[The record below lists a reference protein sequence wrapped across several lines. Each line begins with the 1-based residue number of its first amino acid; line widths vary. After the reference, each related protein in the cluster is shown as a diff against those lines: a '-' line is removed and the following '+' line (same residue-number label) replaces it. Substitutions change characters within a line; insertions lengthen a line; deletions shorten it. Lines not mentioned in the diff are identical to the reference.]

1 MPVPNPVMP
10 VKGAGTTLWVYKGS
24 GDPYANPLSDVDWS
38 RLAKV
43 KDLTPGELTA
53 ESYDDSYLDDEDADW
68 TATGQGQKS
77 AGDTSFTLAWMP
89 GEQGQQALLA
99 WFNEGDTRAYK
110 IRFPNGTVD
119 VFRGWVSS
127 IGKAVTAKEVITRTV
142 KVTNVGRP
150 SMAEDRSTVTAATG
164 MTVTPASAS
173 VVKGQSTTLTVA
185 FQPEGA
191 TDKSF
196 RAVSADKTKA
206 TVSVSGMTSAG
217 DTSFTLAWMP
227 GEQGQQA
234 LLAWFNEGDTRA
246 YKIRFPN
253 GTVDV
258 FRGWVSSIG
267 KAVTAKEVI
276 TRTVKV
282 TNVGRPSM
290 AEEHSTVTAAT
301 GMTVTPAS
309 ASVVKGKS
317 TTLTVA
323 FQPEGATDKSFRAVS
338 ADKTKATVSVSGMT
352 ITVNGVAAG
361 KVNIPVVS
369 GNGEFAAVA
378 EITVTAS

>member
-1 MPVPNPVMP
+1 MATPNPLEP
-10 VKGAGTTLWVYKGS
+10 VKGAGTTLWVYNGKA
-24 GDPYANPLSDVDWS
+24 DAYANPLSDADWQ

-43 KDLTPGELTA
+43 KDLTPGEMTA
-53 ESYDDSYLDDEDADW
+53 ESYDDNYLDDEDADW
-68 TATGQGQKS
+68 SATGQGQKS
-77 AGDTSFTLAWMP
+77 AGDTSFTLAWKP
-89 GEQGQQALLA
+89 GEEGQKGLIG
-99 WFNEGDTRAYK
+99 WFESGDVRAYK

-196 RAVSADKTKA
+196 RAVS
-206 TVSVSGMTSAG
+206 S
-217 DTSFTLAWMP
+217 
-227 GEQGQQA
+227 
-234 LLAWFNEGDTRA
+234 
-246 YKIRFPN
+246 
-253 GTVDV
+253 
-258 FRGWVSSIG
+258 
-267 KAVTAKEVI
+267 
-276 TRTVKV
+276 
-282 TNVGRPSM
+282 
-290 AEEHSTVTAAT
+290 
-301 GMTVTPAS
+301 
-309 ASVVKGKS
+309 
-317 TTLTVA
+317 
-323 FQPEGATDKSFRAVS
+323 
-338 ADKTKATVSVSGMT
+338 DKTKATVSVSGMT

-378 EITVTAS
+378 EINVTAS

>member
-24 GDPYANPLSDVDWS
+24 GDPYANPLSDNDWS

-196 RAVSADKTKA
+196 RAVS
-206 TVSVSGMTSAG
+206 S
-217 DTSFTLAWMP
+217 
-227 GEQGQQA
+227 
-234 LLAWFNEGDTRA
+234 
-246 YKIRFPN
+246 
-253 GTVDV
+253 
-258 FRGWVSSIG
+258 
-267 KAVTAKEVI
+267 
-276 TRTVKV
+276 
-282 TNVGRPSM
+282 
-290 AEEHSTVTAAT
+290 
-301 GMTVTPAS
+301 
-309 ASVVKGKS
+309 
-317 TTLTVA
+317 
-323 FQPEGATDKSFRAVS
+323 
-338 ADKTKATVSVSGMT
+338 DKTKATVSVSGMT

-378 EITVTAS
+378 EINVTAS